1 MINSMKILH
10 ERFKN
15 ILTRTKEWVESFA
28 HKPSAGIA
36 LFIFAFIESSFF
48 PIPPDALLIIL
59 AISYPRKSF
68 YYASICTIGSVM
80 GAYLGYLIGYLFYD
94 TIGIKIIEFY
104 GVHHQVDYVLSKYQE
119 NGFIAIVTAGF
130 TPIPYKV
137 FTILAGFNKTIDLY
151 TLTLASL
158 IGRAGRFFLV
168 ATLIYFI
175 GPEVKFFIDRYLDKL
190 TIAFMLLLIIGF
202 FVLKYML

>member
-1 MINSMKILH
+1 MKKFYEKFANTLN
-10 ERFKN
+10 K
-15 ILTRTKEWVESFA
+15 LKAWVESFA

-36 LFIFAFIESSFF
+36 LFIFAFVESSFF

-59 AISYPRKSF
+59 AISYPKKSLI
-68 YYASICTIGSVM
+68 YAAISTIGSVL
-80 GAYLGYLIGYLFYD
+80 GAYLGYFIGYFVYD

-104 GVHHQVDYVLSKYQE
+104 GVQHQIQYVLNKYQE

-137 FTILAGFNKTIDLY
+137 FTILAGFNKTIDLF
-151 TLTLASL
+151 TLTFASL

-168 ATLIYFI
+168 AGLIYVF
-175 GPEVKFFIDRYLDKL
+175 GTGVKSFIDRYLDKL
-190 TIAFMLLLIIGF
+190 TIAFMLLLIVSF
-202 FVLKYML
+202 FILKYLV

>member
-1 MINSMKILH
+1 MKKFYEKFANTLN
-10 ERFKN
+10 K
-15 ILTRTKEWVESFA
+15 LKAWVESFA

-36 LFIFAFIESSFF
+36 LFIFAFVESSFF

-59 AISYPRKSF
+59 AISYPKKSLI
-68 YYASICTIGSVM
+68 YASISTIGSVL
-80 GAYLGYLIGYLFYD
+80 GAYLGYFIGYFFYD

-104 GVHHQVDYVLSKYQE
+104 GVQHQIQYVLNKYQE

-137 FTILAGFNKTIDLY
+137 FTILAGFNKTIDLF
-151 TLTLASL
+151 TLTFASL

-168 ATLIYFI
+168 AGLIYVF
-175 GPEVKFFIDRYLDKL
+175 GPGVKSFIDRYLDKL
-190 TIAFMLLLIIGF
+190 TIVFMILLIISF
-202 FVLKYML
+202 LILKYLV

>member
-1 MINSMKILH
+1 MKKFYEKFANTLN
-10 ERFKN
+10 K
-15 ILTRTKEWVESFA
+15 LKAWVESFA

-36 LFIFAFIESSFF
+36 LFIFAFVESSFF

-59 AISYPRKSF
+59 AISYPKKSF
-68 YYASICTIGSVM
+68 IYAAISTIGSVL
-80 GAYLGYLIGYLFYD
+80 GAYLGYFIGYFVYD

-104 GVHHQVDYVLSKYQE
+104 GVQHQIQYVLNKYQE

-137 FTILAGFNKTIDLY
+137 FTILAGFNKTIDLF
-151 TLTLASL
+151 TLTFASL

-168 ATLIYFI
+168 AGLIYVF
-175 GPEVKFFIDRYLDKL
+175 GTGVKSFIDRYLDKL
-190 TIAFMLLLIIGF
+190 TIAFMLLLIVSF
-202 FVLKYML
+202 FILKYLV

>member
-1 MINSMKILH
+1 MKTFYEKFANTLN
-10 ERFKN
+10 K
-15 ILTRTKEWVESFA
+15 LKAWVESFA
-28 HKPSAGIA
+28 HKPSAEIA

-59 AISYPRKSF
+59 AISYPTKSF
-68 YYASICTIGSVM
+68 IYASISTVGSVL
-80 GAYLGYLIGYLFYD
+80 GAYFGYFIGYFFYD

-104 GVHHQVDYVLSKYQE
+104 GVQHQIQYVLNKYQE

-137 FTILAGFNKTIDLY
+137 FTILAGFNKTIDLF
-151 TLTLASL
+151 TLTFASL

-168 ATLIYFI
+168 AGLIYVF
-175 GPEVKFFIDRYLDKL
+175 GPGIKSFIDRYLDKL
-190 TIAFMLLLIIGF
+190 TIAFMILLIVSF
-202 FVLKYML
+202 FILKYLV

>member
-1 MINSMKILH
+1 MKKLY
-10 ERFKN
+10 EKFANTLNK
-15 ILTRTKEWVESFA
+15 LKAWVESFA

-36 LFIFAFIESSFF
+36 LFIFAFVESSFF

-59 AISYPRKSF
+59 AMSYPKKSLI
-68 YYASICTIGSVM
+68 YAAISTIGSVL
-80 GAYLGYLIGYLFYD
+80 GAYLGYFIGYFVYD

-104 GVHHQVDYVLSKYQE
+104 GVQHQIQYVLNKYQE

-137 FTILAGFNKTIDLY
+137 FTILAGFNKTIDLF
-151 TLTLASL
+151 TLTFASL

-168 ATLIYFI
+168 AGLIYVF
-175 GPEVKFFIDRYLDKL
+175 GTGVKSFIDRYLDKL
-190 TIAFMLLLIIGF
+190 TIAFMLLLIVSF
-202 FVLKYML
+202 FILKYLV